1 MINSCNPHWSDDR
14 AMGSRRREKG
24 EESLYLADNIAGAV
38 FMGELK
44 T

>member
-1 MINSCNPHWSDDR
+1 MRERDR
-14 AMGSRRREKG
+14 EPEGENA

>member
-1 MINSCNPHWSDDR
+1 MWEWGREP
-14 AMGSRRREKG
+14 GREKA

-38 FMGELK
+38 FMGEHK